1 MTVIAVI
8 GDLVGSRRLAA
19 RADVQRALPAA
30 LRRVEAQVPSLG
42 GLAPTVGDEFQGVYR
57 SVEDAVVATQLL
69 RLTLLPVVDTRYG
82 LGAGERE
89 VLDDSRR
96 PAIED
101 GSAWW
106 AARAAIDALGTHAA
120 RHRRSWYDAGSASDV
135 PAPALVNALLLTRD
149 ALTDRLE
156 ATWQQALLALL
167 EGASQREVAASLGV
181 SPSAVSQQT
190 ARGLGAVRDAHGLLL
205 AAVRGS

>member
-1 MTVIAVI
+1 M
-8 GDLVGSRRLAA
+8 
-19 RADVQRALPAA
+19 
-30 LRRVEAQVPSLG
+30 
-42 GLAPTVGDEFQGVYR
+42 
-57 SVEDAVVATQLL
+57 VATQLL

-205 AAVRGS
+205 AAVRAS

>member
-1 MTVIAVI
+1 MTVVAVI

-19 RADVQRALPAA
+19 RAEVQRALPAA
-30 LRRVEAQVPSLG
+30 LERVEAQVPSLD
-42 GLAPTVGDEFQGVYR
+42 GLAPTVGDEFQGVYPT
-57 SVEDAVVATQLL
+57 VEGAVMATQLL

-82 LGAGERE
+82 IGAGERE

-120 RHRRSWYDAGSASDV
+120 RHRRSWYDAGGAPDV
-135 PAPALVNALLLTRD
+135 PGPALVNALLLTRD

-156 ATWQQALLALL
+156 TTWQQALLALL
-167 EGASQREVAASLGV
+167 EGASQREVAAALGV